1 MACVV
6 HCKDTGADCDAVL
19 RADTMDELQQKI
31 AAHGKDAHGKDAH
44 GMDIA
49 SMPED
54 EKQKLMSLVRQ
65 E

>member
-1 MACVV
+1 MAYSIQ
-6 HCKDTGADCDAVL
+6 CKDTGADCEAVL

-31 AAHGKDAHGKDAH
+31 AGHGKDVHN
-44 GMDIA
+44 MDLA

-54 EKQKLMSLVRQ
+54 QKQQLMSLIKQ

>member
-1 MACVV
+1 MAYVV
-6 HCKDTGADCDAVL
+6 HCKDTGRAGCDTVL
-19 RADTMDELQQKI
+19 RADTMDELQQKM
-31 AAHGKDAHGKDAH
+31 AGHGKDAH

-54 EKQKLMSLVRQ
+54 ERQKLMSLVRQ